1 MKEEKEVNQI
11 AERLTKYLRYIFKRT
26 IGELMP
32 SKLRLKRS
40 RGSVLDFI
48 TMIIGFLFIFY
59 GFFAFTNPD
68 KYPILRKTLELFF
81 DSSLVQRIDPF
92 LGLIVML
99 IGAYIIF
106 VRK

>member
-1 MKEEKEVNQI
+1 MKEKDSNPI
-11 AERLTKYLRYIFKRT
+11 ASKLIKYLKLIKKRT

-32 SKLRLKRS
+32 SKLKLKRS

-48 TMIIGFLFIFY
+48 TIIIGFLFVFY

-68 KYPILRKTLELFF
+68 KYPVLRKTLEFF
-81 DSSLVQRIDPF
+81 LDSSLVQKIDPF

-99 IGAYIIF
+99 IGIYIIF